1 MHLSSNKRIILMG
14 VYSIITFFITPLI
27 TSPFLHN
34 TWDKCTIGFF
44 IGFLICII
52 HWNEIGTYI

>member
-1 MHLSSNKRIILMG
+1 MC